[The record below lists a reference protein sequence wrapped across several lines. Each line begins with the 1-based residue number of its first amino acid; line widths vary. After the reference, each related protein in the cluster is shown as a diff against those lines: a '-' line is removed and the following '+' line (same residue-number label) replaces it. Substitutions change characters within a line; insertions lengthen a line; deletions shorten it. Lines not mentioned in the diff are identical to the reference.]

1 MKAKVLSHCLPKR
14 KTDEFECV
22 EVVIH
27 VDLPFVPVAG
37 TMLKLTPDGEFLR
50 VDQVFWSVTDPD
62 VIDVFIEE
70 PEVLPT
76 FAFMRKE
83 GWREDVFAAEPTGA
97 GKHAA
102 SEQSAGAPA
111 PKRGV
116 S

>member
-1 MKAKVLSHCLPKR
+1 MKAKVLTHCLPKR

-27 VDLPFVPVAG
+27 VDLPFVPAAG
-37 TMLKLTPDGEFLR
+37 TMLKLTPDGEFLC
-50 VDQVFWSVTDPD
+50 VDQVYWSVTDPD

-83 GWREDVFAAEPTGA
+83 GWREDVIAAQPSDA

-102 SEQSAGAPA
+102 RERNAGAPA
-111 PKRGV
+111 SKRGV
-116 S
+116 L